1 MKLLVGTVEE
11 YGVVGFFERRCED
24 VGVKGLDGFIVGFIM
39 EGSSVSFGHFH
50 SKSVLNYHYFYTLL
64 AGGSILL
71 PARFRLTFLAVDR
84 PRFLVFSWRS
94 GGICLALLLG

>member
-1 MKLLVGTVEE
+1 MKFLVGTIED
-11 YGVVGFFERRCED
+11 YGFVGLFEGRCED
-24 VGVKGLDGFIVGFIM
+24 VGVEGLDRLVVGFIVKG
-39 EGSSVSFGHFH
+39 GGVSFGHFH

-84 PRFLVFSWRS
+84 PRFLVFSWS
-94 GGICLALLLG
+94 GGICLALPLGW